1 MPDTLTARYD
11 KAVRLRELRRQIA
24 AIPDLDGPADFAARN
39 DPGYRTPAHVK
50 LLSKAV
56 AETVADGGRLI
67 VSMPPRVGKSV
78 TTSLWTPTWYLHRW
92 PTKRVIL
99 ASHEANYAISWGRR
113 TRDIYRRLFDGVSPD
128 VSAAGEWETTS
139 GGGMLSRGIGSAI
152 TGRGADL
159 FLIDDPIKDFAQA
172 HSAAIRQSQWEW
184 WLSVAQT
191 RLEPGAAVVVVMTR
205 WHRDD
210 LVGRLTSPDHEGA
223 VDDWRVLRI
232 PAIGEGPLDDP
243 TVAGDALERDAGT
256 PLTLASVP
264 ETEDEAIARWD
275 RLRTSV
281 GSYVWASLFQQ
292 RPAER
297 EGAILRR
304 DWWHYYRREGDVIV
318 RPGADPVPISQLR
331 VVQSWDLA
339 VKDAASSDY
348 VVGQVW
354 GAHGADRF
362 LLDQYRDRVDFV
374 GTKTAMRNLRDRWP
388 QTEVTWIE
396 DKANGPAIISDLKRD
411 LSGLVP
417 SEPRG
422 SKVTRAYGIQGDL
435 EAGNIWLPEPGTAG
449 FDVRELVQEAADFPN
464 GAHDDQVDALTQ
476 AILNLR
482 KRGTTTVHIPTGQLT
497 DGASGRTRQARARIA
512 R

>member
-1 MPDTLTARYD
+1 MPDVLTRYE
-11 KAVRLRELRRQIA
+11 KAVRVKELRAQVA
-24 AIPDLDGPADFAARN
+24 QLADVAGPAEFATRH
-39 DPGYRTPAHVK
+39 DPGYRSPEHVK
-50 LLSKAV
+50 LLSRAV
-56 AETVADGGRLI
+56 SETVAEGGRLI
-67 VSMPPRVGKSV
+67 VSMPPRVGKSF
-78 TTSLWTPTWYLHRW
+78 TTSLWTPAWFLHRY
-92 PTKRVIL
+92 PERRVIL

-113 TRDIYRRLFDGVSPD
+113 TRDTYRRLFDGVSKD
-128 VSAAGEWETTS
+128 VSAAGEWETTA

-223 VDDWRVLRI
+223 PDEWRVLRI
-232 PAIGEGPLDDP
+232 PAIGEGELEDG
-243 TVAGDALERDAGT
+243 TVAPDALDREAGT
-256 PLTLASVP
+256 PLTLASTA
-264 ETEDEAIARWD
+264 ETPDQALARWD
-275 RLRTSV
+275 RLRSSV

-304 DWWHYYRREGDVIV
+304 DWWHYYRREGDLII
-318 RPGADPVPISQLR
+318 RPGIDPLKLGQLR

-354 GAHGADRF
+354 GSIGADRF
-362 LLDQYRDRVDFV
+362 LLDQFRDRADFV
-374 GTKTAMRNLRDRWP
+374 ATKAAMVRMRERWP

-435 EAGNIWLPEPGTAG
+435 EAGNLWLPEPGAAS

-476 AILNLR
+476 AILLLR
-482 KRGTTTVHIPTGQLT
+482 GRGQTAVHVPTGQI
-497 DGASGRTRQARARIA
+497 GQIGEGRTRQARARIS

>member
-1 MPDTLTARYD
+1 MPDVATRLE
-11 KAVRLRELRRQIA
+11 KAQRLRDLRRQVA
-24 AIPDLDGPADFAARN
+24 ELPGLDGPAGFAEHHDA
-39 DPGYRTPAHVK
+39 GYRRPPHVT
-50 LLSKAV
+50 LLSRAV
-56 AETVADGGRLI
+56 AETVTEGGRLI

-78 TTSLWTPTWYLHRW
+78 TTSLWTPAWFLHRH
-92 PTKRVIL
+92 PERRVIL

-113 TRDIYRRLFDGVSPD
+113 TRDLYRRLFDGVSRD
-128 VSAAGEWETTS
+128 VSAAGEWETTA

-210 LVGRLTSPDHEGA
+210 LVGRLTSSDHEGLP
-223 VDDWRVLRI
+223 DEWRVLRI
-232 PAIGEGPLDDP
+232 PAIGEGELEDP
-243 TVAGDALERDAGT
+243 SVAGDALEREAGA
-256 PLTLASVP
+256 PLTLASTQ
-264 ETEDEAIARWD
+264 ETDEEAAARWEK
-275 RLRTSV
+275 LRSSV

-304 DWWHYYRREGDVIV
+304 DWWHYYRRDGSTII
-318 RPGADPVPISQLR
+318 RPGVDPVKLERMRII
-331 VVQSWDLA
+331 QSWDLA

-354 GAHGADRF
+354 GTIGADAF
-362 LLDQYRDRVDFV
+362 LLDQFRDRVDFV
-374 GTKTAMRNLRDRWP
+374 GTKAAMRRMRDRWP
-388 QTEVTWIE
+388 QTDVTWIE

-435 EAGNIWLPEPGTAG
+435 EAGNIWLPEPGTAS

-476 AILNLR
+476 AILLLR
-482 KRGTTTVHIPTGQLT
+482 GRGQTAVHIP
-497 DGASGRTRQARARIA
+497 SGRIDDHRRGLTRQSQARIT

>member
-1 MPDTLTARYD
+1 MADPLTRYE
-11 KAVRLRELRRQIA
+11 KAIKVRELRRQVA
-24 AIPDLDGPADFAARN
+24 ALPDLDGPADFAQQH
-39 DPGYRTPAHVK
+39 DPGYRRPPHVT
-50 LLSKAV
+50 LLSRAV
-56 AETVADGGRLI
+56 ADTVATGGRLI
-67 VSMPPRVGKSV
+67 VSMPPRVGKSL
-78 TTSLWTPTWYLHRW
+78 TTSMWTPCWFLHRH
-92 PTKRVIL
+92 PDRRVIL

-113 TRDIYRRLFDGVSPD
+113 TRDLYRRLFDGVSRD
-128 VSAAGEWETTS
+128 VSAAGEWETTA

-172 HSAAIRQSQWEW
+172 HSAAIRTSQWEW

-210 LVGRLTSPDHEGA
+210 LVGRLTSPDHEGLP
-223 VDDWRVLRI
+223 DEWRVLRI
-232 PAIGEGPLDDP
+232 PAVGEGQLDDP
-243 TVAGDALERDAGT
+243 TLVGDALDREAGV
-256 PLTLASVP
+256 PLTLASTA
-264 ETEDEAIARWD
+264 ETDDEASARWD
-275 RLRTSV
+275 RLRASV

-304 DWWHYYRREGDVIV
+304 DWWHYYRREGDLIV
-318 RPGADPVPISQLR
+318 RPGVDPVRIGQLR
-331 VVQSWDLA
+331 IVQSWDLA
-339 VKDAASSDY
+339 VKDAATSDY

-374 GTKTAMRNLRDRWP
+374 GTKAAMRRMRDRWP
-388 QTEVTWIE
+388 STEVTWIE
-396 DKANGPAIISDLKRD
+396 DKANGPAIVSDLKRE

-417 SEPRG
+417 HEPRG

-435 EAGNIWLPEPGTAG
+435 EAGNLWLPEPGAAG
-449 FDVRELVQEAADFPN
+449 FDVRDLVQEAADFPN

-476 AILNLR
+476 AVLLLR
-482 KRGTTTVHIPTGQLT
+482 GRGQTGVHVPTGSVSSQPT
-497 DGASGRTRQARARIA
+497 GRTTQARTRIA